1 MRGRFYYEIPHF
13 IPDQWT
19 SGNGLYALMYTAKK
33 NSGAILKKL
42 EELAPSEFIKE
53 ANGILRI

>member
-1 MRGRFYYEIPHF
+1 M
-13 IPDQWT
+13 
-19 SGNGLYALMYTAKK
+19 SLCKK
-33 NSGAILKKL
+33 KSGAILKKL